1 MRDEVFFDGC
11 KLKEKKGRKVKQEG
25 SPSRLDF
32 WEREI
37 SLKQRDDNQC

>member
-1 MRDEVFFDGC
+1 MCDEVFFDGG
-11 KLKEKKGRKVKQEG
+11 KLKKEGVGVKQEG

-37 SLKQRDDNQC
+37 SLKQRNDNQC